1 MRQVLGILATLAVLG
16 LAACGGGAVRPAPR
30 PDTTPMPGEEPR
42 SKYGNPPSYEVNGE
56 TYHVLPT
63 ARGYQER
70 GRASWYGEDFHGKR
84 TSSGEPYNM
93 HAMTA
98 AHRTLPLPTYVR
110 VTNVENAREI
120 IVRVNDRGP
129 FVEDRVIDLSYAAA
143 TELGLI
149 RNGTGEVE
157 VTAID
162 PIEAAADKTTR
173 GRVVASSR
181 PGELP
186 VAAAPQPPP
195 MRTAPRR
202 TAAAPVEAPDD
213 VLAPDEIPASARR
226 RETADP
232 ALIEPIDEPVIR
244 ELPDDGTVAV
254 SAPAT
259 PAPMARTVTPAPLRG
274 HYLQAGAFSNPKN
287 AENQA
292 ERLRRAGFDTVGVYP
307 TRGVLK
313 VRLGPYPTLAATES
327 DRERLGRMGIRA
339 YLVEE

>member
-1 MRQVLGILATLAVLG
+1 MRQLLGILATLAVLG
-16 LAACGGGAVRPAPR
+16 LAACGGGGAVRPPPR
-30 PDTTPMPGEEPR
+30 DMTPMPGEEPR

-110 VTNVENAREI
+110 VANVENGREI

-162 PIEAAADKTTR
+162 PIEAAADKPVR

-181 PGELP
+181 PIEPASEP
-186 VAAAPQPPP
+186 VPARPASRRAAAS
-195 MRTAPRR
+195 TTGEDAS
-202 TAAAPVEAPDD
+202 T
-213 VLAPDEIPASARR
+213 VLAPDEIPVSAQRR
-226 RETADP
+226 VGADP
-232 ALIEPIDEPVIR
+232 ALIEPVDEPVIR
-244 ELPDDGTVAV
+244 ELPPEDGPVTV
-254 SAPAT
+254 SAPAGAVPGVRSVS
-259 PAPMARTVTPAPLRG
+259 PAPVRG

-307 TRGVLK
+307 TRGILK
-313 VRLGPYPTLAATES
+313 VRLGPYPTLAAAES
-327 DRERLGRMGIRA
+327 DRGRLSQLGIRV